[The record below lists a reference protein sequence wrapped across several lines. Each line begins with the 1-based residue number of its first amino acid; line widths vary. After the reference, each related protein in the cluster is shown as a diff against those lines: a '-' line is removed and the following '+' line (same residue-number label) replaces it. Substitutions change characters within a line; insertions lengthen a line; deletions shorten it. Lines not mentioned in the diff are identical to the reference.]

1 MKLRIL
7 SWNVRGANDGAKR
20 KVLKAFIKMQ
30 RVDVVCLQETKL
42 KEVSNRMIRSLGVG
56 RLLEWVAIKAEG
68 ASGGIL
74 IFWDTR
80 VIQLLE
86 KEEGQYNLSCRSKSL
101 EEDFIWVFTGVY
113 GPTVYG
119 RREDLWD
126 ELGDIRG
133 LWGDPWCLGGDFN
146 AIRAPRER
154 NREGSFTHSMR
165 CFS

>member
-30 RVDVVCLQETKL
+30 RDDVVCLQETKL
-42 KEVSNRMIRSLGVG
+42 KEVSNRMIISLGVG
-56 RLLEWVAIKAEG
+56 RFLEWVNIKAEG

-86 KEEGQYNLSCRSKSL
+86 KEEGQYTLSCRFKFV
-101 EEDFIWVFTGVY
+101 EKDFTWVFIGVY
-113 GPTVYG
+113 GPTVNG
-119 RREDLWD
+119 RRE
-126 ELGDIRG
+126 EGGALG
-133 LWGDPWCLGGDFN
+133 
-146 AIRAPRER
+146 
-154 NREGSFTHSMR
+154 
-165 CFS
+165 

>member
-30 RVDVVCLQETKL
+30 RADVVCLQETKL

-56 RLLEWVAIKAEG
+56 RFLEWVAIKAEG
-68 ASGGIL
+68 ELRSIL

-86 KEEGQYNLSCRSKSL
+86 KEVGRYTLSCRFKSL
-101 EEDFIWVFTGVY
+101 EEDFI
-113 GPTVYG
+113 
-119 RREDLWD
+119 
-126 ELGDIRG
+126 
-133 LWGDPWCLGGDFN
+133 
-146 AIRAPRER
+146 
-154 NREGSFTHSMR
+154 
-165 CFS
+165 